1 MKQEKQNSKQEK
13 QNAVDNFFLE
23 KEIWEEKKQKLREK
37 FPELTDEDLNIE
49 EGNEDGLIEKLHS
62 KIGDGISKTKE
73 GLHKF
78 IKSL

>member
-1 MKQEKQNSKQEK
+1 MIQKKQSSNQEK
-13 QNAVDNFFLE
+13 QNAVDNFFLD
-23 KEIWEEKKQKLREK
+23 KAIWEEKKQKLREK
-37 FPELTDEDLNIE
+37 FPELTDEDLDIE
-49 EGNEDGLIEKLHS
+49 GGNEDGLMEKIHS